1 MHPLTVCGA
10 LLLLVIPTCQIPMVG
25 GPCEYADT
33 PGVATIVSVEPA
45 PSSALN
51 CTNNPVEVVF
61 DFTPDDTAQAGRAAT
76 SRTLTI
82 GEGLNPPRSWVQAEG
97 LTVGS
102 QHTCIRRDITKGA
115 CTPVIYRFPD
125 IDTQAGLT
133 ACYATPEPAGFTLT
147 VVPQEMN
154 DAISGQVC
162 MLLVTV
168 ANEEG
173 EDSDEPVRISAT
185 ANDAAVTVEPE
196 AILPGEVCE
205 ITVIPAVTFP
215 DDWEPQPQ
223 EADDSPYGDG
233 VEVRVSIVGERDG
246 GEQTADVSINVLPG
260 EDLVEE
266 YATEMRDL
274 FIPWLAEEHPEFG
287 ITADTEWT
295 PTIVKPH
302 ILVVTHYLF
311 FSEEWEMSVMWH
323 VMIPPYNWAHIY
335 LRPRYTS
342 TVPQY
347 AYEIPSVTADPLPDP
362 VPMEVPTE
370 IDR

>member
-10 LLLLVIPTCQIPMVG
+10 LLLLVIPTCRIPMVG
-25 GPCEYADT
+25 GPCEYENT
-33 PGVATIVSVEPA
+33 SGVATITSVEPA
-45 PSSALN
+45 STNGLN
-51 CTNNPVEVVF
+51 CTNDPVEVVF
-61 DFTPDDTAQAGRAAT
+61 DFTPDDAADAGLAAT
-76 SRTLTI
+76 GRTLTI
-82 GEGLNPPRSWVQAEG
+82 GEGLNPPLSWVQAEG

-102 QHTCIRRDITKGA
+102 QHTCIRRDITKGT
-115 CTPVIYRFPD
+115 CTPVLYRFPD
-125 IDTQAGLT
+125 VDTQAGLD
-133 ACYATPEPAGFTLT
+133 ACFAAEEPAGFTVA
-147 VVPQEMN
+147 VVPSQMN
-154 DAISGQVC
+154 DVINGQVC
-162 MLLVTV
+162 VLLVTV

-173 EDSDEPVRISAT
+173 EESDEPVQISAM
-185 ANDAAVTVEPE
+185 ANDAEVTVEPE
-196 AILPGEVCE
+196 EILPGEVCE
-205 ITVIPAVTFP
+205 VTVIPAVTFP
-215 DDWEPQPQ
+215 EDWEGPS
-223 EADDSPYGDG
+223 EGMDDLPYGEG
-233 VEVRVSIVGERDG
+233 VEVLVSIVGERDG
-246 GEQTADVSINVLPG
+246 AEQTADVSLNVLPG
-260 EDLVEE
+260 EDTVEE

-274 FIPWLAEEHPEFG
+274 FIPWLAEAHPEFG

-335 LRPRYTS
+335 LRPRYTG

-362 VPMEVPTE
+362 VPLEVPTE